1 MERHSLRDAAIE
13 IASAAWTRYRTAMR
27 LTFLAVLAGL
37 CLSLDALAAGA
48 SAPAASVVLVGD
60 STLAHRSGYG
70 DALCARFQ
78 PEVTCFNLAKGG
90 RSSRTYREEGAW
102 AAALEQLAAPG
113 AAARYVLIQFGHND
127 QPGTERSTTLEQ
139 FRENMAGYVR
149 DVRSAGATP
158 VLITPLTRR
167 QFKAGKLEPGLEPWA
182 KAVRQLAKE
191 SSVPLLDL
199 HRDSVNAVQ
208 ALGPLRA
215 NELAEVPPSAEVT
228 AGARAGISI
237 EVPST
242 SPGPD
247 ATGLRPAPV
256 PRFDYTHLGPKGAD
270 LFADIVARELRAS
283 VPALA
288 RLLSPKP
295 AAPAALLP
303 LELDVWRAAP
313 PGGEAVTVK
322 QTVVERSTTPGLHDR
337 ALVGITHP
345 TLTVYKPEKPDG
357 SAVLILPGGAYLR
370 VVIDKE
376 GEETARRL
384 NARGITAAVLLY
396 RLPADG
402 WAAGRDAPLQD
413 AQRALRLLRSGVA
426 GALDPARIG
435 VLGFSAGGDLAAAL
449 ALRADGIT
457 YEATDQADRVSARPD
472 FSILMYPALNMS
484 VKPSDGKAPIP
495 ARAPIESFV
504 NAGSPPCFIVHAADD
519 ASVSVELSLRMFSA
533 LKAANVPAEMHVF
546 SAGGH
551 GFGVRLAAG
560 KPVESWPD
568 LLVRWGQH
576 HQFFQN

>member
-1 MERHSLRDAAIE
+1 
-13 IASAAWTRYRTAMR
+13 MR
-27 LTFLAVLAGL
+27 LPFSAVLAGL
-37 CLSLDALAAGA
+37 CLASEAFAAGA
-48 SAPAASVVLVGD
+48 STPAARVVLVGD
-60 STLAHRSGYG
+60 STLAHRAGYG

-78 PEVTCFNLAKGG
+78 PEVMCVNLAKGG

-102 AAALEQLAAPG
+102 AAALEHLAAPG

-167 QFKAGKLEPGLEPWA
+167 EFKAGKLEAGLEPWA

-191 SSVPLLDL
+191 SSVALLDL
-199 HRDSVNAVQ
+199 HRDSVSAVQ

-237 EVPST
+237 EIPR
-242 SPGPD
+242 PGPD
-247 ATGLRPAPV
+247 ATGLPPAPV

-270 LFADIVARELRAS
+270 LFADIVARELRAA

-313 PGGEAVTVK
+313 PGAEAVTVK
-322 QTVVERSTTPGLHDR
+322 QTVVERSTTPGVRDR
-337 ALVGITHP
+337 ALIGITHT
-345 TLTVYKPEKPDG
+345 TLTVYKPDKPDG

-384 NARGITAAVLLY
+384 NERGITAAVLLY

-413 AQRALRLLRSGVA
+413 AQRALRLLRSGAA
-426 GALDPARIG
+426 GPLDPARIG

-449 ALRADGIT
+449 ALRAEGIT
-457 YEATDQADRVSARPD
+457 YGPTDQADRVSARPD

-484 VKPSDGKAPIP
+484 VTPPDGRAPIP

-519 ASVSVELSLRMFSA
+519 ASVSVDLSLRMFSA
-533 LKAANVPAEMHVF
+533 LKAANVPAEMHIF

-560 KPVESWPD
+560 KPVEVWPD

-576 HQFFQN
+576 HQFFKGGAPSPGAAAVSTADAASARR

>member
-1 MERHSLRDAAIE
+1 
-13 IASAAWTRYRTAMR
+13 MR
-27 LTFLAVLAGL
+27 LPFLAVLAGL
-37 CLSLDALAAGA
+37 CLSHEALAAGA
-48 SAPAASVVLVGD
+48 ATPAARVVLVGD

-78 PEVTCFNLAKGG
+78 PEVMCVNLAKGG

-102 AAALEQLAAPG
+102 AAALEQLSAPG
-113 AAARYVLIQFGHND
+113 AAAQYMLIQFGHND

-158 VLITPLTRR
+158 VLVTPLTRR
-167 QFKAGKLEPGLEPWA
+167 HFKAGQLEPELEPWA
-182 KAVRQLAKE
+182 KAVRQVAKE
-191 SSVPLLDL
+191 SSVALLDL

-228 AGARAGISI
+228 AGARAGTSI
-237 EVPST
+237 EVPK
-242 SPGPD
+242 PGPD
-247 ATGLRPAPV
+247 ATGLRPAPL
-256 PRFDYTHLGPKGAD
+256 PRFDYTHLGSKGAD
-270 LFADIVARELRAS
+270 LFADIVAREVRAT

-337 ALVGITHP
+337 ALIGITHP
-345 TLTVYKPEKPDG
+345 TLTVYKPAKPDG
-357 SAVLILPGGAYLR
+357 SAVLILPGGAYSR

-384 NARGITAAVLLY
+384 NERGITAAVLLY

-413 AQRALRLLRSGVA
+413 AQRALRLLRSGAA
-426 GALDPARIG
+426 GPLDPARIG

-449 ALRADGIT
+449 ALRAEGIT
-457 YEATDQADRVSARPD
+457 YPPTDQADRVSARPD

-484 VKPSDGKAPIP
+484 VQPPDGKAPIV

-519 ASVSVELSLRMFSA
+519 ASVSVDLSLRMFSA
-533 LKAANVPAEMHVF
+533 LKAANVPAELHVF

-560 KPVESWPD
+560 KPVEVWPD

-576 HQFFQN
+576 HRFFNGGSPSAGGVAVPAADAAAARR

>member
-1 MERHSLRDAAIE
+1 MC
-13 IASAAWTRYRTAMR
+13 
-27 LTFLAVLAGL
+27 LAPEAF
-37 CLSLDALAAGA
+37 AAGA
-48 SAPAASVVLVGD
+48 SPSAARVVLVGD

-78 PEVTCFNLAKGG
+78 PEVMCVNLARGG
-90 RSSRTYREEGAW
+90 RSSRTYREEGW
-102 AAALEQLAAPG
+102 WTAALEQLAAPG

-139 FRENMAGYVR
+139 FTENMVGYVR

-158 VLITPLTRR
+158 VLVTPLTRR
-167 QFKAGKLEPGLEPWA
+167 QFKAGKLELGLEPWA
-182 KAVRQLAKE
+182 KAVRQVAKANA
-191 SSVPLLDL
+191 VAVLDL

-208 ALGPLRA
+208 ALGPVRA
-215 NELAEVPPSAEVT
+215 NDLAELPPPAEVT

-237 EVPST
+237 EIPK
-242 SPGPD
+242 PGPD
-247 ATGLRPAPV
+247 ATGLRPAPI
-256 PRFDYTHLGPKGAD
+256 PWFDYTHVGPKGAD
-270 LFADIVARELRAS
+270 LFADIVARELRAT

-295 AAPAALLP
+295 AVPAALLP
-303 LELDVWRAAP
+303 LELDVWRGAP

-322 QTVVERSTTPGLHDR
+322 QTVVERSTTPGQHDR
-337 ALVGITHP
+337 ALIGITHP

-384 NARGITAAVLLY
+384 NERGITAAVLLY

-402 WAAGRDAPLQD
+402 WAAARDAPLQD
-413 AQRALRLLRSGVA
+413 AQRALRLLRSGAA
-426 GALDPARIG
+426 GPLDPARIG

-457 YEATDQADRVSARPD
+457 YEPTDQADRVAARPD
-472 FSILMYPALNMS
+472 FSVLMYPALNMS
-484 VKPSDGKAPIP
+484 VKPPDGKAPIP

-504 NAGSPPCFIVHAADD
+504 NAASPPCFIVHAADD
-519 ASVSVELSLRMFSA
+519 ASVSVDLSLRMFSA

-560 KPVESWPD
+560 KPVDVWPD

-576 HQFFQN
+576 HQFFKGAPNAGAAATSPAVAAAAPPAAPTRP